1 MISSKMTNILR
12 GYILVEKQTCKL
24 TLNESLLWILN
35 KRLGKHSQK
44 QERARSWFKTILS
57 KLALG
62 PILAILS
69 GVKFQLAWKSY
80 MNCPR

>member
-1 MISSKMTNILR
+1 MISLKMTNILR

-44 QERARSWFKTILS
+44 QERARS
-57 KLALG
+57 
-62 PILAILS
+62 
-69 GVKFQLAWKSY
+69 
-80 MNCPR
+80 